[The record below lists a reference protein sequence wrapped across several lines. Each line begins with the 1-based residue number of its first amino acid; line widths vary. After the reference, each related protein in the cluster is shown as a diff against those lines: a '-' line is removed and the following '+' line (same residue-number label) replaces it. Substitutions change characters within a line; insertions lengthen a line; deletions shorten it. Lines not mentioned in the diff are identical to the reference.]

1 MKQMKTFL
9 YFLLWCHCFFL
20 FYPVHLT
27 EIAASLCRCKTGLS
41 VWGKWSLCIML
52 GTNFWYG
59 PILASD
65 TEFGDMA
72 RLVAELDAMKSLG
85 IENLRVLVGID
96 GPSRIDVKVQPSLQ
110 PSPGVYDDELLVGL
124 DRFMAELG
132 KRNIHHVLC

>member
-1 MKQMKTFL
+1 
-9 YFLLWCHCFFL
+9 
-20 FYPVHLT
+20 
-27 EIAASLCRCKTGLS
+27 
-41 VWGKWSLCIML
+41 ML